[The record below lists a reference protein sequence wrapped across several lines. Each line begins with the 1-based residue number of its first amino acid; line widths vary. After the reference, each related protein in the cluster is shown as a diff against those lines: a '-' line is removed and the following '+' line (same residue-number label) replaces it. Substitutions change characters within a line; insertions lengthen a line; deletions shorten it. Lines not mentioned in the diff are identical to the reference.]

1 MRWWSSTRPG
11 ALAACGRAVSVPQG
25 GRAAPGR
32 FDAVCSRSMCG
43 CAYCLPHFGGRAVA
57 QPERP
62 VADGAQAD
70 PVCARLTARAAP
82 PARRCGHCKHLTP
95 EFKKLGAQVSGDP
108 KLSSRVVVAK
118 VRGRAAPGPTAVGE
132 RPSFLLRAAS
142 KPASGLKSCECGAQV
157 AQHPLVWRSPVRGG
171 GTRLAVAGA
180 LNTWRHAQVD
190 ADAHREIGERFGVTA
205 RARPSPCGVPRL
217 PPRWRVSIAACMRP
231 RNVHIL

>member
-1 MRWWSSTRPG
+1 
-11 ALAACGRAVSVPQG
+11 
-25 GRAAPGR
+25 
-32 FDAVCSRSMCG
+32 MCG

-132 RPSFLLRAAS
+132 RPSFLCERPRNLRAAS
-142 KPASGLKSCECGAQV
+142 NPASAEPKSHSIHLCGARRC
-157 AQHPLVWRSPVRGG
+157 AGAAPGWRWRERLTPG
-171 GTRLAVAGA
+171 GT
-180 LNTWRHAQVD
+180 
-190 ADAHREIGERFGVTA
+190 HRWTPTRTA
-205 RARPSPCGVPRL
+205 RSASAL
-217 PPRWRVSIAACMRP
+217 A
-231 RNVHIL
+231 